1 MENVKAYVL
10 ANSNLNAKE
19 MSVSEFYTTQEQLN
33 SPVVLFMGVENREYH
48 GHFKIEANTVEE
60 LKKMY
65 ENKVFYTSDLPEMES
80 EWHYGAYFV
89 GIKPKRKS
97 VQLQLNA

>member
-10 ANSNLNAKE
+10 ANSNLNAEE
-19 MSVSEFYTTQEQLN
+19 MSVDEFYETQQQLN
-33 SPVVLFMGVENREYH
+33 SPVVLFMGIEDRKLY
-48 GHFKIEANTVEE
+48 GHFKIESSTVEE

-65 ENKVFYTSDLPEMES
+65 ESKVFYTTDLPEMEY
-80 EWHYGAYFV
+80 EWHFGAVFV
-89 GIKPKRKS
+89 GVKPKEKS